1 MTKLLLFA
9 SLGFF
14 EGMGRVLD
22 LGSTMLAY
30 NDSSTPEEADARA
43 IMSDWMEV
51 GQDLDTAVRNYGE
64 KFSQE
69 KE

>member
-1 MTKLLLFA
+1 
-9 SLGFF
+9 
-14 EGMGRVLD
+14 
-22 LGSTMLAY
+22 MLAY